1 MRHYALLNSLI
12 TNKNIKPLIM
22 ATKYLITLTPHEKFF
37 FGGERTFGDTNAH
50 YLVVSRYFPQQTA
63 LLGLLRHQLLV
74 QSNDPQIFADNKI
87 QDPQLA
93 KKLIGEKSF
102 TINGKFDFGKIK
114 SLSPVFITRNSDDT
128 KEYYFPANR
137 EYVWKEK
144 FDDECN
150 KEQGWLTVNPV
161 KEETEKGRQLNGK
174 PLIKLENYNPKYD
187 MPDLLINRSGI
198 KYSYDDVFIEH
209 KQVGIRKDYNGKTD
223 EKAFYVQTF
232 WKMKKGYGFS
242 FIAELDF
249 DLKSNHNVV
258 FGGEQQMFRMDVEKF
273 DKGFEDLLP
282 PYESSKNFH
291 KVVLLSDTC
300 VEKDIFPD
308 FDFAI
313 TRTGDFRFLV
323 TDLNIKNPA
332 RKPDKSQKFEVYKKG
347 SVFYF
352 SDKNKDIPSLFN
364 YDNLRKVGYNHYK
377 IIYAQSN

>member
-1 MRHYALLNSLI
+1 MRHYALSNSLI

-50 YLVVSRYFPQQTA
+50 YLVISRYFPQQTA

-114 SLSPVFITRNSDDT
+114 SLSPVFITRNLDDT

-137 EYVWKEK
+137 EYVCKKEYDK
-144 FDDECN
+144 ECHKDE
-150 KEQGWLTVNPV
+150 EWLKVEPQLAND
-161 KEETEKGRQLNGK
+161 KDGKQLNGK
-174 PLIKLENYNPKYD
+174 PLIKLNNYNPKYE
-187 MPDLLINRSGI
+187 MPDLLINRNGEKFRYKDI
-198 KYSYDDVFIEH
+198 FVEH
-209 KQVGIRKDYNGKTD
+209 KQVGIRKDYTGKTGD
-223 EKAFYVQTF
+223 KAFYVQTF

-249 DLKSNHNVV
+249 DLKSNPNVV

-273 DKGFEDLLP
+273 DKRFEDLLP
-282 PYESSKNFH
+282 PFESSKNFH

-300 VEKDIFPD
+300 VEKDIIPD

-323 TDLNIKNPA
+323 TDINNTNPA
-332 RKPDKSQKFEVYKKG
+332 SKPIKSQKFEVYKKG

-352 SDKNKDIPSLFN
+352 SGKNKDIHSLFN
-364 YDNLRKVGYNHYK
+364 YDNLRKVGYNYYK